1 MKNITLFTAILTLG
15 FLFSGCGGNS
25 GSNTNKQVTK
35 PDSHRTAS
43 TVRLRSTGDTTGNVS
58 HIDLE
63 VILPSGTSQSLFD
76 YAGDVTIRGKIQASY
91 IPCVKERSSFNCKA
105 SMSSGSITAQSC
117 SIRNN
122 NLTVHITL
130 LRGKKL
136 KESYSI
142 YYANIKPPPFGQCYL
157 Q

>member
-25 GSNTNKQVTK
+25 SSNTKKQVTK
-35 PDSHRTAS
+35 PDSQRTAS
-43 TVRLRSTGDTTGNVS
+43 TIRLKSTGDNKGNVS
-58 HIDLE
+58 HIDME

-76 YAGDVTIRGKIQASY
+76 YTGDATIKGTIQTSD

-105 SMSSGSITAQSC
+105 SLSSGSITAQNC

-122 NLTVHITL
+122 NLEVHIAL

-142 YYANIKPPPFGQCYL
+142 YYANIEPPPFGQCYL
-157 Q
+157 